1 MWTEIEYGENKSR
14 KNEIERGLPFSII
27 TDSDFDTANVH
38 RDLRKNYG
46 EERFEATGFI
56 GTRLHIVVFCIRNN
70 AIRIISL
77 PKANSREVR
86 AYYED
91 QNTRGT
97 IS

>member
-1 MWTEIEYGENKSR
+1 MYIATYGRIMVRN
-14 KNEIERGLPFSII
+14 G
-27 TDSDFDTANVH
+27 
-38 RDLRKNYG
+38 
-46 EERFEATGFI
+46 FEATGFI

-77 PKANSREVR
+77 RKANSREVR